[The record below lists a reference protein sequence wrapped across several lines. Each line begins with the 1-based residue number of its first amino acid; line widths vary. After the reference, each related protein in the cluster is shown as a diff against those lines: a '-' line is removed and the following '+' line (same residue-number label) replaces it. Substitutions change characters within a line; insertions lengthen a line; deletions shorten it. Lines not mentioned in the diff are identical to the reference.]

1 MNRFKVTITL
11 KNQKDILVYLD
22 KRSSVNL
29 VDQFYDLCSGQL
41 DDNCFEVVIRNDHGN
56 EYILIKADEILYV
69 QSKEVFEDDEE
80 QK

>member
-1 MNRFKVTITL
+1 MRNKVSITL
-11 KNQKDILVYLD
+11 KNQKDIVVYLD

-41 DDNCFEVVIRNDHGN
+41 DDNCFEIVVPADNGN

-69 QSKEVFEDDEE
+69 QSKEVGDEE
-80 QK
+80 

>member
-1 MNRFKVTITL
+1 MAKFKVTITL

-22 KRSSVNL
+22 KQSAVNL

-41 DDNCFEVVIRNDHGN
+41 DDNCFEVVMPTDHGS

-69 QSKEVFEDDEE
+69 QSKEVLENDEE
-80 QK
+80 

>member
-1 MNRFKVTITL
+1 MAKFKVTITL

-22 KRSSVNL
+22 KQSAVNL

-41 DDNCFEVVIRNDHGN
+41 DDNCFEVVVPNHQGN

-69 QSKEVFEDDEE
+69 QSKEVDNEE
-80 QK
+80 

>member
-1 MNRFKVTITL
+1 MKKFKVTITL

-22 KRSSVNL
+22 KQSAVNL

-41 DDNCFEVVIRNDHGN
+41 DDNCFEIVIPNDHGN

-69 QSKEVFEDDEE
+69 QSREVFENDE
-80 QK
+80 Q